1 MERDREQDNQQFVT
15 REQCAFY
22 RKGYDEENHE
32 QDLKYTKLDTE
43 VSIFKG
49 ITLGILGVLVAGFAG
64 VIWSIWSLN

>member
-1 MERDREQDNQQFVT
+1 MEKVKEKDNQQFVT

-22 RKGYDEENHE
+22 RQEFDEENHE
-32 QDLKYTKLDTE
+32 QELRYTKLDTE

-64 VIWSIWSLN
+64 VIWSIWSLS

>member
-1 MERDREQDNQQFVT
+1 MDNEKNRENGQYVT
-15 REQCAFY
+15 KTQCAMF
-22 RKGYDEENHE
+22 RQEYDAENHE

-64 VIWSIWSLN
+64 VIWSIWSLQ